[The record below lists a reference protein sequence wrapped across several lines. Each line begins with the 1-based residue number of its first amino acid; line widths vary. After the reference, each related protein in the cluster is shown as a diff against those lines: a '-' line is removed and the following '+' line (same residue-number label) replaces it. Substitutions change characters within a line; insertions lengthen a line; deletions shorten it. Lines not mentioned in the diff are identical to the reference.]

1 MTTNEG
7 AEASTSA
14 RPPLK
19 ISSSAAICC
28 IVRIT
33 NEGQVEVLAFVS
45 ESRVGWSKRTRIQLP
60 SESGKSAADLNLEKP
75 EDPAAVVTRC
85 LETEVFVQGVVFVE
99 LLHPI
104 DASSEDLGSVSSE
117 LTPIISWCVKADVS
131 ASGASLHQKNVFA
144 FVATPRI
151 DSSLRKQVITDS
163 DRGTRRSEE
172 LQPPNWV
179 EAGKLV
185 GQMQSCH
192 GPVAHTVAVL
202 QTLRLLSR
210 LETTGRVAQE
220 YEGLLSQPEFK
231 DLAGNPTH
239 AAEYVVRRRIKT
251 TPQPQK

>member
-7 AEASTSA
+7 AEASTNA
-14 RPPLK
+14 KPPLK

-28 IVRIT
+28 IVRVT
-33 NEGQVEVLAFVS
+33 DEGRVEVLAFVS
-45 ESRVGWSKRTRIQLP
+45 VSRVGWSKRTRIQLP
-60 SESGKSAADLNLEKP
+60 SESGKTAADLNLDKP

-85 LETEVFVQGVVFVE
+85 LETEVFVQGVAFVE

-104 DASSEDLGSVSSE
+104 DASSENLESASSE

-151 DSSLRKQVITDS
+151 DLSLRKQVITDS
-163 DRGTRRSEE
+163 DRGTKRSEE
-172 LQPPNWV
+172 LQPPDWV

-220 YEGLLSQPEFK
+220 YERLLSQPEFK
-231 DLAGNPTH
+231 DLAGDPTR

-251 TPQPQK
+251 TPQPK